1 MNGTFEFLD
10 YLIFGLY
17 AITILA
23 IGLWVSRD
31 KDGKQKN
38 AEDYFLA
45 SKSLP
50 WWAVGT
56 SLIAANISAEQFI
69 GMSGSGFALGLAI
82 ASYEW
87 MAAITLLVVGKYFL
101 PIFIEKG
108 LYTIPEF
115 IEKRF
120 STNLKTILA
129 IFWIALFVFV
139 NLTTVLF
146 LGGKA
151 LDTIIGVGDGSI
163 LLNSIIGLGLFAA
176 AYSLW
181 GGLASVAWTDVIQVV
196 ILIFGGLLMTYFALA
211 NVTDSGSFI
220 DGMKYVYEKAP
231 ERFSMI
237 LSKGEIIKPNGGDAW
252 WDLPGLAVLI
262 GGIWVAN
269 LYYWGF
275 NQYIIQR
282 TLAAKSLAEGQ
293 KGIVFAAFLKLI
305 IPVIVVLPGIIAYVM
320 NLDDSGVLTAASVDP
335 GFIGAA
341 GNIANDNAA
350 PWLIKNF
357 IPVGVKGLILAAL
370 AAAIVSSLA
379 SMLNSTSTIFTMDI
393 YRSHFNKNASD
404 AQMVFVGRIT
414 AVVALIIA
422 IIIAPQLGSLGQVFI
437 FIQEYTG
444 VVSPGILA
452 VFLMGLFY
460 KKATNN
466 AAIWGAIL
474 SIPIAMYFKVAP
486 TGWSDASIF
495 VELPFM
501 HQMGYTCIATL
512 AVIAL
517 ISYLDGNKD
526 MDDYDN
532 IMNDLSL
539 NPNSIPL
546 LAGEVVHADQNG
558 KCADMNLIIASLPD
572 VIPKAHIISSSGC
585 NAHEDNVHF
594 NSEGYRELGKRYA
607 HKMISLL
614 ENKEIED

>member
-1 MNGTFEFLD
+1 MSGTFQLLD
-10 YLIFGLY
+10 YVIFGIY
-17 AITILA
+17 AITILG

-31 KDGKQKN
+31 KKGKQKN

-50 WWAVGT
+50 WWAVGA

-115 IEKRF
+115 IEKRY

-151 LDTIIGVGDGSI
+151 LDTIIGIGDGSI

-196 ILIFGGLLMTYFALA
+196 ILIFGGLLMTYFALS

-237 LSKGEIIKPNGGDAW
+237 LSQGEIIKPNGGDAW

-262 GGIWVAN
+262 GGMWVAN

-320 NLDDSGVLTAASVDP
+320 NIDDSGMLTTASVDP

-341 GNIANDNAA
+341 GNFANDNAA

-393 YRSHFNKNASD
+393 YKSHFNKNASD
-404 AQMVFVGRIT
+404 AQMVSVGRIT

-466 AAIWGAIL
+466 GAIWGAIL

-486 TGWSDASIF
+486 KGWSDASIF

-512 AVIAL
+512 AIIAL
-517 ISYLDGNKD
+517 ISYMDGNQ
-526 MDDYDN
+526 DDPKGINLTKKLFATNKTFN
-532 IMNDLSL
+532 IGAFSV
-539 NPNSIPL
+539 L
-546 LAGEVVHADQNG
+546 LITAF
-558 KCADMNLIIASLPD
+558 L
-572 VIPKAHIISSSGC
+572 
-585 NAHEDNVHF
+585 
-594 NSEGYRELGKRYA
+594 YA
-607 HKMISLL
+607 MFW
-614 ENKEIED
+614 

>member
-1 MNGTFEFLD
+1 MDFSIIDIVVFS
-10 YLIFGLY
+10 LY
-17 AITILA
+17 AILILS
-23 IGLWVSRD
+23 IGLYVSRQ
-31 KDGKQKN
+31 KEGKSKS

-45 SKSLP
+45 GKSLP
-50 WWAVGT
+50 WWAIGA

-87 MAAITLLVVGKYFL
+87 MAAITLLVVGKFFL

-115 IEKRF
+115 IEKRY
-120 STNLKTILA
+120 SSNLKTILA
-129 IFWIALFVFV
+129 VFWIALFVFV

-151 LDTIIGVGDGSI
+151 LDTIIGSGDGSI
-163 LLNSIIGLGLFAA
+163 LLTSIVGLALFAA

-181 GGLASVAWTDVIQVV
+181 GGLAAVAWTDVVQVV
-196 ILIFGGLLMTYFALA
+196 LLIFGGLLMTYFALS
-211 NVTDSGSFI
+211 NVTDSGSFV
-220 DGMKYVYEKAP
+220 DGLKYIYDKAP

-237 LSKGEIIKPNGGDAW
+237 LSKGEIITPNGRDAW

-262 GGIWVAN
+262 GGMWVAN

-282 TLAAKSLAEGQ
+282 TLAAKSLEEGQ

-305 IPVIVVLPGIIAYVM
+305 IPLIVVLPGIIAYVM
-320 NLDDSGVLTAASVDP
+320 NLDPETGQLNMALLSNE
-335 GFIGAA
+335 GFLGTA

-357 IPVGVKGLILAAL
+357 IPVGLKGLILAAL

-379 SMLNSTSTIFTMDI
+379 SMINSTSTIFTMDI
-393 YRSHFNKNASD
+393 YKSTINKKAD
-404 AQMVFVGRIT
+404 DKQMVKVGRLT
-414 AVVALIIA
+414 GLVALIIA
-422 IIIAPQLGSLGQVFI
+422 MILAPQLGSLGQVFQ

-466 AAIWGAIL
+466 AAIWGVIL

-486 TGWSDASIF
+486 NGWSDASIF
-495 VELPFM
+495 VNIPFM
-501 HQMGYTCIATL
+501 NQMLVTCIGTL
-512 AVIAL
+512 LIIAL
-517 ISYLDGNKD
+517 ISYFEGNE
-526 MDDYDN
+526 DDPKGIVLTKKLFATSSTFN
-532 IMNDLSL
+532 
-539 NPNSIPL
+539 
-546 LAGEVVHADQNG
+546 LAAFGV
-558 KCADMNLIIASLPD
+558 MLITAML
-572 VIPKAHIISSSGC
+572 
-585 NAHEDNVHF
+585 
-594 NSEGYRELGKRYA
+594 YA
-607 HKMISLL
+607 IFW
-614 ENKEIED
+614 